1 MESIKGFYYH
11 LYESAYLLINSYKQ
25 DRYMQD
31 RTYLK
36 SRADEKGRM
45 DVRRIR

>member
-1 MESIKGFYYH
+1 MESIKCFYYG
-11 LYESAYLLINSYKQ
+11 LYESAYSPINSYKQ
-25 DRYMQD
+25 SYMQD

-36 SRADEKGRM
+36 LRADEKARM